1 MKTTINWDID
11 QDIDIVFEMADY
23 LAYLKDSTIFV
34 PSPETKSNLSLPDV
48 NMSFLSKDND
58 TEFNSPN
65 ASPKGYSLPHVIL
78 ASSLVSIIMFVIVF
92 GNLLVVIAIAT
103 DKNLKTTQNWFI
115 ASLAVADF
123 LLGLVI
129 MPFSLANEL
138 MGYWYFGFLWCDLWK
153 AIDVLLC
160 TASILS
166 ICLISLDR
174 YWSITRAIEYANQ
187 RTPKRA
193 AIMIAAVWILSAVI
207 CVPPL
212 IGWKNPLPVTEYPLC
227 LLSDDIGYILYSTM
241 GSFYIP
247 CVIMVFVYFKI
258 FQAARALARRNVR
271 RKAGGNGIMSE
282 KCKQMQSNPRFY
294 DLCQETTE
302 IMEYTTNVNQDRK
315 VSVTLNAKGQSKV
328 TNEESKLIALDPGIV
343 SSHNKL
349 DSELDNLGQT
359 NNQRCSKQIVCALN
373 DGGKKYQSVCSDV
386 HDHDVDFHENDE
398 HENISSSPD
407 QSTDANENR
416 RHSEP
421 KHGKRVIMHKISGS
435 LGRNRQRSSAS
446 KGAKGWRTASVRE
459 HERLKRKVAKARERR
474 ATIVLGLIMAAFILC
489 WFPFFTLY
497 IITTFCKCI
506 GDMVFAVVFWLGYC
520 NSALNPII
528 YTVFNRD
535 FRHAFHKIVCVR
547 ARHCR

>member
-1 MKTTINWDID
+1 
-11 QDIDIVFEMADY
+11 MANY
-23 LAYLKDSTIFV
+23 LTALKDN
-34 PSPETKSNLSLPDV
+34 SPIIPRSGNGFNTTSVEV
-48 NMSFLSKDND
+48 ND
-58 TEFNSPN
+58 TDMLNPN
-65 ASPKGYSLPHVIL
+65 KSELDPLETTTRGYSLSHTIL

-129 MPFSLANEL
+129 MPFSLANEI

-174 YWSITRAIEYANQ
+174 YWSITRAVEYSRQ

-193 AIMIAAVWILSAVI
+193 AIMITAVWLLSAVI

-212 IGWKNPLPVTEYPLC
+212 IGWKNPLPVTQYPLC
-227 LLSDDIGYILYSTM
+227 LLSNDIGYVLYSTM

-258 FQAARALARRNVR
+258 FQAARALARRNIR
-271 RKAGGNGIMSE
+271 RKAGNGGKSE
-282 KCKQMQSNPRFY
+282 DKKGASKRYFEFCK
-294 DLCQETTE
+294 ETTTIIE
-302 IMEYTTNVNQDRK
+302 HGSPVNTHRK
-315 VSVTLNAKGQSKV
+315 LSLTLNAKG
-328 TNEESKLIALDPGIV
+328 ESKLTEDEPAMVVEYSDAGSFQTKLDISTEHFKSGEETKPTKHAHFKETKSDQLNKHNGHQMFITVHNQDAEIEQNIPSNTV
-343 SSHNKL
+343 SSSDHSTDTNDNRRQSEVKQECPEGKHVLLRKL
-349 DSELDNLGQT
+349 SG
-359 NNQRCSKQIVCALN
+359 SF
-373 DGGKKYQSVCSDV
+373 GKRRHK
-386 HDHDVDFHENDE
+386 N
-398 HENISSSPD
+398 SSSKN
-407 QSTDANENR
+407 S
-416 RHSEP
+416 
-421 KHGKRVIMHKISGS
+421 
-435 LGRNRQRSSAS
+435 
-446 KGAKGWRTASVRE
+446 KGWRTASVRE

-474 ATIVLGLIMAAFILC
+474 ATIVLGLIMTAFILC

-497 IITTFCKCI
+497 IITSFCYCI
-506 GDMVFAVVFWLGYC
+506 GEKFFAVVFWLGYC

-528 YTVFNRD
+528 YTIFNRD
-535 FRHAFHKIVCVR
+535 FRQAFHKIVCVR
-547 ARHCR
+547 IRKCR